1 MAITALFKQSRD
13 SRTLR
18 GLPLP
23 FPAPLPSRIFG
34 EKPLKAALTP
44 VLPTVCA
51 AQPQQHAGVHVALG
65 PAPAIPAHFPWIS
78 CRIHSSA
85 PRGAAHPQ
93 TRKNSA
99 LSMGRAPKL
108 QLENLAVDTEQSPV
122 PGLRT
127 KNASFPAHH
136 PTSQGFEPCQTPVFV
151 PAFGKQEMA
160 TKACARQ
167 KEEFQ

>member
-13 SRTLR
+13 GLTSH

-23 FPAPLPSRIFG
+23 FPAPLPSWIFG
-34 EKPLKAALTP
+34 EKPLKAVLTP
-44 VLPTVCA
+44 APPTVRA

-65 PAPAIPAHFPWIS
+65 PSPAIPTHFLWIS
-78 CRIHSSA
+78 CRIHSPA
-85 PRGAAHPQ
+85 PRGAAHPR

-108 QLENLAVDTEQSPV
+108 QLENLAADMEQSPV

-127 KNASFPAHH
+127 KNASFPSDK
-136 PTSQGFEPCQTPVFV
+136 P
-151 PAFGKQEMA
+151 
-160 TKACARQ
+160 RL
-167 KEEFQ
+167 